1 MVDGER
7 RLLHRDQRR
16 EVVGARPTDR
26 DGGG

>member
-1 MVDGER
+1 MVDRER

-16 EVVGARPTDR
+16 EIAGARATDR